1 MLAAV
6 ITFLVAIGINVL
18 SSLHS
23 VSDIKIN
30 ENIKTFSM
38 KVSADTSIDIG
49 IKKIEDVFLNVFK
62 KYLKD
67 FKLEEKKTDAD
78 LELIFKI
85 DEFTTKD
92 ILGSFVDKVL
102 DRSLTKIDL
111 EKKKMEVNLLGKV
124 SLKNNLSQEKNCEDE
139 AFSEKIEIEYKDKDK
154 KEENAKA
161 VIEKYVENFIKN
173 KLAEKD

>member
-23 VSDIKIN
+23 ISDIKIN

-49 IKKIEDVFLNVFK
+49 TKKIEDVFLNVFK

-67 FKLEEKKTDAD
+67 FKLKEKKTDAD
-78 LELIFKI
+78 LELTFKI

-92 ILGSFVDKVL
+92 ILG
-102 DRSLTKIDL
+102 L

-124 SLKNNLSQEKNCEDE
+124 SLKNNIFQEKNCEDE

-154 KEENAKA
+154 KEENAKD

>member
-23 VSDIKIN
+23 ISDIKIK

-49 IKKIEDVFLNVFK
+49 TKKIEDVFLNVFK

-78 LELIFKI
+78 LELTFKI
-85 DEFTTKD
+85 DEFTIKD
-92 ILGSFVDKVL
+92 ILG
-102 DRSLTKIDL
+102 L
-111 EKKKMEVNLLGKV
+111 EKKEMEVNLLGKV

-139 AFSEKIEIEYKDKDK
+139 VFSEKIEIEYKNKDK

>member
-23 VSDIKIN
+23 ISDIKIK

-49 IKKIEDVFLNVFK
+49 TKKIEDVFLNVFK

-78 LELIFKI
+78 LELTFKI
-85 DEFTTKD
+85 NEFTIKD
-92 ILGSFVDKVL
+92 ILG
-102 DRSLTKIDL
+102 L

-139 AFSEKIEIEYKDKDK
+139 VFSEKIEIEYKNKDK

>member
-49 IKKIEDVFLNVFK
+49 TKKIEDVFLNVFK

-78 LELIFKI
+78 LELTFKI
-85 DEFTTKD
+85 
-92 ILGSFVDKVL
+92 
-102 DRSLTKIDL
+102 
-111 EKKKMEVNLLGKV
+111 EVNLLGKV
-124 SLKNNLSQEKNCEDE
+124 SLKNNLYQEKNCEDE
-139 AFSEKIEIEYKDKDK
+139 AFREKIEIEYKDKDK

>member
-92 ILGSFVDKVL
+92 ILG
-102 DRSLTKIDL
+102 L

-161 VIEKYVENFIKN
+161 VIEKYVENFIRN

>member
-1 MLAAV
+1 
-6 ITFLVAIGINVL
+6 
-18 SSLHS
+18 
-23 VSDIKIN
+23 
-30 ENIKTFSM
+30 M

-49 IKKIEDVFLNVFK
+49 TKKIEDVFLNVFK

-78 LELIFKI
+78 LELTFKI
-85 DEFTTKD
+85 DEFTIKD
-92 ILGSFVDKVL
+92 ILG
-102 DRSLTKIDL
+102 L

>member
-49 IKKIEDVFLNVFK
+49 TKKIEDVFLNVFK

-67 FKLEEKKTDAD
+67 FKLEEKKTD
-78 LELIFKI
+78 KRH
-85 DEFTTKD
+85 
-92 ILGSFVDKVL
+92 SWV
-102 DRSLTKIDL
+102 R
-111 EKKKMEVNLLGKV
+111 KKKNGG
-124 SLKNNLSQEKNCEDE
+124 
-139 AFSEKIEIEYKDKDK
+139 
-154 KEENAKA
+154 
-161 VIEKYVENFIKN
+161 
-173 KLAEKD
+173 

>member
-49 IKKIEDVFLNVFK
+49 TKKIEDVFLNVFK

-92 ILGSFVDKVL
+92 ILG
-102 DRSLTKIDL
+102 L
-111 EKKKMEVNLLGKV
+111 EKN
-124 SLKNNLSQEKNCEDE
+124 
-139 AFSEKIEIEYKDKDK
+139 FSEKIEIEYKDKDK

>member
-1 MLAAV
+1 MLAAG

-23 VSDIKIN
+23 ISDIKIN

-38 KVSADTSIDIG
+38 KVSADTLIDIG
-49 IKKIEDVFLNVFK
+49 TKKIEDIFLNVFK
-62 KYLKD
+62 KYFKD

-78 LELIFKI
+78 LDLTFKI
-85 DEFTTKD
+85 DEFTIKD
-92 ILGSFVDKVL
+92 ILG
-102 DRSLTKIDL
+102 L
-111 EKKKMEVNLLGKV
+111 EKKMEVNLFGKV
-124 SLKNNLSQEKNCEDE
+124 SFKNNLFQKKNCENE
-139 AFSEKIEIEYKDKDK
+139 AFSEKIEIAYKDKDK

-173 KLAEKD
+173 KLVEKD

>member
-18 SSLHS
+18 YSLHPI
-23 VSDIKIN
+23 SDIKIN

-49 IKKIEDVFLNVFK
+49 TKKIEDVFLNVFK
-62 KYLKD
+62 KYFRD

-78 LELIFKI
+78 LELTFKI
-85 DEFTTKD
+85 DEFTIKD
-92 ILGSFVDKVL
+92 ILG
-102 DRSLTKIDL
+102 L

-139 AFSEKIEIEYKDKDK
+139 AFREKIEIEYKDKDK
-154 KEENAKA
+154 KEENAKD

>member
-18 SSLHS
+18 SSLHPI
-23 VSDIKIN
+23 SDIKIN

-49 IKKIEDVFLNVFK
+49 TKKIEDVFLNVFK
-62 KYLKD
+62 KYFKD

-78 LELIFKI
+78 LELTFKI
-85 DEFTTKD
+85 DEFTIKD
-92 ILGSFVDKVL
+92 ILG
-102 DRSLTKIDL
+102 L
-111 EKKKMEVNLLGKV
+111 EKKKMEVTLLGKV

-139 AFSEKIEIEYKDKDK
+139 AFREKIEIEYKDKDK

-161 VIEKYVENFIKN
+161 VIEKYVENFIRN

>member
-23 VSDIKIN
+23 ISDIKIN

-49 IKKIEDVFLNVFK
+49 TKKIEDVFLNVFK

-85 DEFTTKD
+85 DEFITKD
-92 ILGSFVDKVL
+92 ILG
-102 DRSLTKIDL
+102 L

-139 AFSEKIEIEYKDKDK
+139 AFREKIEIEYKDKDK
-154 KEENAKA
+154 KEENAKD

>member
-49 IKKIEDVFLNVFK
+49 TKKIEDVFLNVFK

-78 LELIFKI
+78 LELTFKI

-92 ILGSFVDKVL
+92 ILG
-102 DRSLTKIDL
+102 L
-111 EKKKMEVNLLGKV
+111 EKKKKKKKMEVNLLGKV

-139 AFSEKIEIEYKDKDK
+139 AFSEKNEIEYKDKDK

>member
-49 IKKIEDVFLNVFK
+49 TKKIEDVFLNVFK
-62 KYLKD
+62 KYFKD

-78 LELIFKI
+78 LELTFKI
-85 DEFTTKD
+85 DEFTIKD
-92 ILGSFVDKVL
+92 ILG
-102 DRSLTKIDL
+102 L
-111 EKKKMEVNLLGKV
+111 EKKMEVNFLGKV

-139 AFSEKIEIEYKDKDK
+139 AFREKIEIEYKDKDK

>member
-18 SSLHS
+18 SSLHPI
-23 VSDIKIN
+23 SDIKIN

-49 IKKIEDVFLNVFK
+49 TKKIEDVFLNVFK
-62 KYLKD
+62 KYFRD

-78 LELIFKI
+78 LELTFKI
-85 DEFTTKD
+85 DEFTIKD
-92 ILGSFVDKVL
+92 ILG
-102 DRSLTKIDL
+102 L

-139 AFSEKIEIEYKDKDK
+139 AFREKIEIEYKDKDK
-154 KEENAKA
+154 KEENAKD

>member
-49 IKKIEDVFLNVFK
+49 TKKIEDVFLNVFK
-62 KYLKD
+62 KYFKD

-78 LELIFKI
+78 LELTFKI
-85 DEFTTKD
+85 DEFTIKD
-92 ILGSFVDKVL
+92 ILG
-102 DRSLTKIDL
+102 L

-139 AFSEKIEIEYKDKDK
+139 AFREKIEIEYKDKDK
-154 KEENAKA
+154 KEENAKD

>member
-23 VSDIKIN
+23 ISDIKIN

-49 IKKIEDVFLNVFK
+49 TKKIEDVFLNVFK

-78 LELIFKI
+78 LELTFKI
-85 DEFTTKD
+85 DEFTIKD
-92 ILGSFVDKVL
+92 ILG
-102 DRSLTKIDL
+102 L
-111 EKKKMEVNLLGKV
+111 EKKKMEVTLLGKV

-139 AFSEKIEIEYKDKDK
+139 AFREKIEIEYKDKDK

-161 VIEKYVENFIKN
+161 VIEKYVENFIRN

>member
-23 VSDIKIN
+23 ISDIKIN

-49 IKKIEDVFLNVFK
+49 TKKIEDVFLNVFK
-62 KYLKD
+62 KYFKD
-67 FKLEEKKTDAD
+67 FKLKEKKTDAD
-78 LELIFKI
+78 LELTFKI
-85 DEFTTKD
+85 DEFTIKD
-92 ILGSFVDKVL
+92 IFG
-102 DRSLTKIDL
+102 L
-111 EKKKMEVNLLGKV
+111 EKKMEVNLLGKV

-139 AFSEKIEIEYKDKDK
+139 VFCEKFEIKYKDKDK

>member
-49 IKKIEDVFLNVFK
+49 TKKIEDVFLNVFK

-78 LELIFKI
+78 LELTFKI
-85 DEFTTKD
+85 DEFTTKESERLVRLPLYFNMD
-92 ILGSFVDKVL
+92 SKDLNKVI
-102 DRSLTKIDL
+102 TCIKQFL
-111 EKKKMEVNLLGKV
+111 EK
-124 SLKNNLSQEKNCEDE
+124 C
-139 AFSEKIEIEYKDKDK
+139 
-154 KEENAKA
+154 
-161 VIEKYVENFIKN
+161 
-173 KLAEKD
+173 

>member
-23 VSDIKIN
+23 ISDIKIK

-49 IKKIEDVFLNVFK
+49 TKKIEDVFLNVFK

-78 LELIFKI
+78 LELTFKI
-85 DEFTTKD
+85 DEFTIKD
-92 ILGSFVDKVL
+92 ILG
-102 DRSLTKIDL
+102 L

-139 AFSEKIEIEYKDKDK
+139 VFSEKIEIEYKNKDK